1 MTTITKP
8 ANSNQPVPHA
18 RRAILWLRP
27 EYILLIML
35 LILIAVF
42 TALNA
47 HFLTFANFASLLDQN
62 AALFVISVGMTFAI
76 ISQNIDLSPGSL
88 IALCGTVVGLVFS
101 SSGSIALG
109 LFAGFV
115 VAIVLELFNATLI
128 AYLRINPLI
137 VTLAAWIWAR
147 GLAISLTGANSIAI
161 ADPFIDFM
169 NQPLLLGI
177 TPPILLAALAYL
189 VGWFILNKT
198 RLGRYSIAMGSDER
212 VTIQAGVDTRR
223 YKLLLFA
230 FFGVLIGFGT
240 MITIGRLGAATPN
253 AAYGL
258 ELDAIVAVIIGG
270 NPFQGGEGNLLRTG
284 IGALFISVLNNGLS
298 ILGMLDSQI
307 AVYKGATILLALLLG
322 TTSLRLLRRFGRLS
336 DAAMPAVENPASI
349 GVSLDQ

>member
-1 MTTITKP
+1 MMASIKPVNIKRFPRRFRPAIT
-8 ANSNQPVPHA
+8 
-18 RRAILWLRP
+18 WLQP
-27 EYILLIML
+27 EYVLLGML
-35 LILIAVF
+35 LILIAIF
-42 TALNA
+42 TTLNPR
-47 HFLTFANFASLLDQN
+47 FLTFANFASLLDQN

-88 IALCGTVVGLVFS
+88 IALCGTVVGLVFT
-101 SSGSIALG
+101 SSGSFALG
-109 LFAGFV
+109 LFAGFM
-115 VAIVLELFNATLI
+115 VAMVIELFNATLI
-128 AYLRINPLI
+128 AYLRISPLI

-161 ADPFIDFM
+161 IDPFIDFM
-169 NQPLLLGI
+169 NQPIILGI
-177 TPPILLAALAYL
+177 TPPILLAGLVYLA
-189 VGWFILNKT
+189 GGFILSKT
-198 RLGRYSIAMGSDER
+198 RLGRYTTAMGSDER

-223 YKLLLFA
+223 YKLLMFA
-230 FFGVLIGFGT
+230 FFGILVGVGT
-240 MITIGRLGAATPN
+240 IITVGRLGAATPN

-322 TTSLRLLRRFGRLS
+322 TISLRLLRRVGRLTEANGNTVVYH
-336 DAAMPAVENPASI
+336 DAI
-349 GVSLDQ
+349 GETLD